1 MTNPNY
7 RTYLG
12 TALQLQRWRD
22 FIAHVAAY
30 GSINTLLIVVWLMT
44 GRGAFWPGISLAAW
58 GLGLSSQH
66 WLNAIR
72 GRSQNATFASE
83 WTLQHRPAM
92 RNTSLL
98 NS

>member
-72 GRSQNATFASE
+72 GPITERDIRQRMDAPTPTSNAQYLAAE
-83 WTLQHRPAM
+83 
-92 RNTSLL
+92 
-98 NS
+98 